1 MKEGEAVPSDDNDTP
16 LFMTLSRFP
25 REGSLEL
32 DMNDQTKINDTR
44 KAELLSSTVEHIDIT
59 KFDARPI
66 VDAMGKMSFTSR
78 DLSRATGIYNQM
90 LEDKDCSLIL
100 VIAGSTSAGGCMDLY
115 AELVRSNMV
124 DAIVATGATIVDM
137 DFFEAL
143 GHKHYQALE
152 IPDDDTLRSLYID
165 RIYDTYIDEEQ
176 LQDTD
181 FTIGKIADSLEP
193 KAYSSRAFIREM
205 GKWLS
210 EGNAKKDGS
219 LVQLAYEHDV
229 PIFCP
234 AFTDSSAG
242 FGLVK
247 HQVDA
252 MKRGGHYMV
261 LDAIA
266 DFRELTD
273 IKIKAGTTGLL
284 MIGGGVPKNF
294 TQDTV
299 VCAEILGHDDVEVHK
314 YAVQITVAD
323 VRDGACSS
331 STLQEAASWGKVST
345 AMEQMVFAEATSV
358 LPLLASDAYHRGAWK
373 NREKRRFA
381 KLFD

>member
-1 MKEGEAVPSDDNDTP
+1 MTTDT
-16 LFMTLSRFP
+16 LNKVQD
-25 REGSLEL
+25 ESL
-32 DMNDQTKINDTR
+32 INDTR
-44 KAELLSSTVEHIDIT
+44 KKELLSTEIEHIDIT
-59 KFDARPI
+59 SFDARPI
-66 VDAMGKMSFTSR
+66 VEAMGKMSFTSR
-78 DLSRATGIYNQM
+78 DTSRAAGLYNMM
-90 LEDKDCSLIL
+90 LEDKECSVIL
-100 VIAGSTSAGGCMDLY
+100 VVAGSTSAGGCMDLY
-115 AELVRSNMV
+115 TELVKNNMV

-143 GHKHYQALE
+143 GHKHYQANE
-152 IPDDDTLRSLYID
+152 VPDDDTLRSLYID
-165 RIYDTYIDEEQ
+165 RIYDTYIDEVA
-176 LQDTD
+176 LQDCD
-181 FTIGKIADSLEP
+181 HTIGQIADSLEP
-193 KAYSSRAFIREM
+193 RPYSSREFIKEM
-205 GKWLS
+205 GKWLAS
-210 EGNAKKDGS
+210 GNAKKANS
-219 LVQLAYEHDV
+219 LVQTAYEHDV

-234 AFTDSSAG
+234 AFVDSSAG

-345 AMEQMVFAEATSV
+345 ALEQMVFAEATTV
-358 LPLLASDAYHRGAWK
+358 LPLLASDAYHRGHWK
-373 NREKRRFA
+373 TRDKRQFA

>member
-1 MKEGEAVPSDDNDTP
+1 
-16 LFMTLSRFP
+16 
-25 REGSLEL
+25 
-32 DMNDQTKINDTR
+32 MNSETKINDTR
-44 KAELLSSTVEHIDIT
+44 KAELLANQVEHIDI
-59 KFDARPI
+59 KSFDARPI
-66 VDAMGKMSFTSR
+66 VDAMKKMSFTSR
-78 DLSRATGIYNQM
+78 DLGRATDIYNQM
-90 LEDKDCSLIL
+90 LADPGCSVIL
-100 VIAGSTSAGGCMDLY
+100 VVAGSTSAGGCMDLY
-115 AELVRSNMV
+115 ADLVKHNMV
-124 DAIVATGATIVDM
+124 DAIVATGATVVDM

-165 RIYDTYIDEEQ
+165 RIYDTYIDEEK
-176 LQDTD
+176 LQETD
-181 FTIGKIADSLEP
+181 HTIGDIANSLEP
-193 KAYSSRAFIREM
+193 RPYSSREFIREM
-205 GKWLS
+205 GRWLTVH
-210 EGNAKKDGS
+210 GKKENS
-219 LVQLAYEHDV
+219 LVKLAYEHDV

-252 MKRGGHYMV
+252 MKQGRRYLTM
-261 LDAIA
+261 DSIA

-273 IKIKAGTTGLL
+273 IKIKAGDTGLL

-294 TQDTV
+294 VQDTV
-299 VCAEILGHDDVEVHK
+299 VCAEILGHEDVAVHK
-314 YAVQITVAD
+314 YAIQITVAD

-358 LPLLASDAYHRGAWK
+358 LPLLASDAYHRGHWR
-373 NREKRRFA
+373 NREPRRFA
-381 KLFD
+381 RMFDQA

>member
-1 MKEGEAVPSDDNDTP
+1 MTTETLIKVQDTD
-16 LFMTLSRFP
+16 R
-25 REGSLEL
+25 
-32 DMNDQTKINDTR
+32 INDTR
-44 KAELLSSTVEHIDIT
+44 KGELLSSPVEHIDIT

-78 DLSRATGIYNQM
+78 DLSRATKIYNTM
-90 LEDKDCSLIL
+90 LEDQNCSIIL
-100 VIAGSTSAGGCMDLY
+100 VVAGSTSAGGCMDLY
-115 AELVRSNMV
+115 AELVKSNMV
-124 DAIVATGATIVDM
+124 DAIVATGASIVDM

-143 GHKHYQALE
+143 GHKHYQANE

-165 RIYDTYIDEEQ
+165 RIYDTYIDEQQ
-176 LQDTD
+176 LQDCD
-181 FTIGKIADSLEP
+181 HTIGVIADSLEP
-193 KAYSSRAFIREM
+193 RPYSSRAFIREM
-205 GKWLS
+205 GKWLKD
-210 EGNAKKDGS
+210 GNAKKEGS

-252 MKRGGHYMV
+252 MKRGAPYMT
-261 LDAIA
+261 LDSIA

-358 LPLLASDAYHRGAWK
+358 LPLLASDAWHRGAWR
-373 NREKRRFA
+373 NRAKRHFA

>member
-1 MKEGEAVPSDDNDTP
+1 MTTETLIKTQDADRISD
-16 LFMTLSRFP
+16 
-25 REGSLEL
+25 
-32 DMNDQTKINDTR
+32 QR
-44 KAELLSSTVEHIDIT
+44 KAELLSSPVEHIDIT
-59 KFDARPI
+59 SFDARAI
-66 VDAMGKMSFTSR
+66 IDSMGKMSFTSR
-78 DLSRATGIYNQM
+78 DLARAADLYNQM
-90 LEDKDCSLIL
+90 LADRDCSIIL

-115 AELVRSNMV
+115 TQLVKSNMV

-165 RIYDTYIDEEQ
+165 RIYDTYIDEQQ
-176 LQDTD
+176 LQDCD

-193 KAYSSRAFIREM
+193 RPYSSRAFIREM
-205 GKWLS
+205 GKWLAD
-210 EGNAKKDGS
+210 GNAKKTNS
-219 LVQLAYEHDV
+219 LVQTAFEHDV

-234 AFTDSSAG
+234 AFVDSSAG

-299 VCAEILGHDDVEVHK
+299 VCAEILGHEDVEVHK
-314 YAVQITVAD
+314 YAIQITVAD

-373 NREKRRFA
+373 NREQRRFA
-381 KLFD
+381 KLFE